1 MTEAAASENLKAAR
15 GSNSERA
22 LEAMIIKFGKDAKA
36 NTGADNAANDL
47 RNFLNSSPELKKQYL
62 QAIEK
67 GSLTRFETLP
77 YTTSASATYDDTKKS
92 IALSPG
98 ILQNVARGNQK
109 DRAELTFTMAHEIQ
123 HAFNSNQAIKSREEF
138 QNGVK
143 ALASS
148 NKSPHDY
155 TQLIKN
161 YTASDSRNESSAH
174 INGFNAMV
182 TLAKKDNKNPGLK
195 ELYETNPGRMGD
207 FIIKDESK
215 KPPYSLK
222 PGLSLNADMTMPAS
236 NQNIKSMGV
245 YYYGKSAT
253 DQKLGPN
260 GNLDYKSLIA
270 VNAIDFIMQEERKQN
285 KGATVRMDLQSLGLS
300 SSRVGPELYFPNAKT
315 PPFQFVDGSSG
326 QLNRVQFSPSQ
337 ERIRTPSPE
346 RSPER
351 QKPDQ
356 LSEAIIQNPS
366 VNTPQLTALNGNE
379 IKKSLTNDQHANL
392 YQQAFELIGKNS
404 AQLGISNSQAHET
417 AAFNLSSK
425 SLIEGLTRIDQVLA
439 STKGNGD
446 LFAVQTGQTRE
457 HTQRTHID
465 TQSLQQP
472 VEKMTSQVQQH
483 LQQQPETQIQA
494 LKTNTNLTL

>member
-1 MTEAAASENLKAAR
+1 MIETTASENLKAAR
-15 GSNSERA
+15 SSNSERA
-22 LEAMIIKFGKDAKA
+22 LEAMIVRFGKDAKA
-36 NTGADNAANDL
+36 NTGIDNAANDL
-47 RNFLNSSPELKKQYL
+47 RSLLNSAPELKKQFL

-67 GSLTRFETLP
+67 GSLSKFEVLP
-77 YTTSASATYDDTKKS
+77 YATNAAATYGYTDKS

-98 ILQNVARGNQK
+98 ILQNAARGNQK
-109 DRAELTFTMAHEIQ
+109 DRVELIFLMGHEIQ
-123 HAFNSNQAIKSREEF
+123 HAFNSTQTIKSREEF

-143 ALASS
+143 ALAGS

-174 INGFNAMV
+174 IGGFNALV
-182 TLAKKDNKNPGLK
+182 SVVKQGNKSPGLK
-195 ELYETNPGRMGD
+195 ELYEIHPGRMGD

-236 NQNIKSMGV
+236 NQNIKAMGA
-245 YYYGKSAT
+245 YFYGKSAT
-253 DQKLGPN
+253 EQKLGPN
-260 GNLDYKSLIA
+260 ANLDYKSFIA
-270 VNAIDFIMQEERKQN
+270 VDAINFIIQEERKQN
-285 KGATVRMDLQSLGLS
+285 KGAAVRMDLQSLGLS
-300 SSRVGPELYFPNAKT
+300 SSRVGPELYFPNSKS
-315 PPFQFVDGSSG
+315 PPFKYIDGSSG
-326 QLNRVQFSPSQ
+326 QQTPAQFSPSQ
-337 ERIRTPSPE
+337 ERIPTPSPE

-366 VNTPQLTALNGNE
+366 VNTPQLTALSGNE

-392 YQQAFELIGKNS
+392 YQQAFELIGKSS
-404 AQLGISNSQAHET
+404 AQLGISNSHAHET

-425 SLIEGLTRIDQVLA
+425 SLMEGLNRIDQVLP

-446 LFAVQTGQTRE
+446 VFAVQTSQTRE
-457 HTQRTHID
+457 HTLRSHID
-465 TQSLQQP
+465 SQSLLQP
-472 VEKMTSQVQQH
+472 VEKTAAQ
-483 LQQQPETQIQA
+483 LQQYLQPQPEAQTQA
-494 LKTNTNLTL
+494 LKTYTHSTL